1 MKKLTN
7 LLLLLL
13 VTIWGG
19 VNVDAQTFEV
29 SDAPTNGK
37 WATNTTWYSISFKNQ
52 QQDSEYRY
60 WSLNDGD
67 LYEGALKPGVET
79 SDLTFNEKSL
89 WCVVKSSEADNAYK
103 IYNYSAGTTKVLGM
117 TGSDVAGRAKM
128 YDASNV
134 PDGVKTVFYWAQ
146 SNFSGYGK
154 DANSFRVDANGNNY
168 VNCRNVTNGIDV
180 IAFWDSGDAINVA
193 GSAFIFTSYSDLR
206 TDVSTLYKELSNTFS
221 QTIGQIFSYSQSTLD
236 DLKNAIPESDNF
248 SSVESNIADWQNM
261 RKARFDLL
269 HSTRVIMPEAGHRYA
284 LKNSLHSDR
293 YLNMPI
299 TYGTQLYGTTE
310 LTRNACWILEKN
322 SDGSYNLRN
331 AATTYYITGNPGMN
345 GWGGNPYNI
354 ETSGFGYKLYPNTN
368 NKYPATAAIG
378 NDGND
383 YYFMHLGQNNDYK
396 IVGWTKNAEASC
408 WKLEEITD
416 EEYNN
421 LPAIDKTTADYIGLR
436 ANLIGSKLPKNAFA
450 TAKTTFEGSKT
461 LENAQ
466 AFQSAVED
474 SRLVRFLNVKT
485 MHAVEPEGNQV
496 RVSNTTSPKDV
507 PSVWYL
513 DFVDEANA
521 DFRFK
526 IKHMNTGHYLG
537 ALGGITYLSNTHKDG
552 GAFTIPTV
560 DNDKFYIVDGNNA
573 KMNEA
578 DNSVNATESD
588 YNKWYIDVAE
598 RVEVPLTAVGNHTFA
613 TAYLPFAVSSI
624 ENAKAYIG
632 EINTEKTHVTLSE
645 VSTALAAEEGM
656 ILIGNEEGTTTA
668 TLHIGGQA
676 EKNNSNVLEGT
687 LTGITFSDAVSR
699 DAYRVMGKK
708 NGAETT
714 IGFFKP
720 SDSMTSLGANR
731 AYIRANSTYATG
743 LTVGFGQ
750 VEGIGQAT
758 METTDNANAPIYDLS
773 GRRVNQLTKGG
784 IYIKGGKKV
793 IVK

>member
-1 MKKLTN
+1 M
-7 LLLLLL
+7 
-13 VTIWGG
+13 GG
-19 VNVDAQTFEV
+19 VNMDAQTFTA
-29 SDAPTNGK
+29 SGAPTAKG
-37 WATNTTWYSISFKNQ
+37 WAANTTWYSISFKNQ
-52 QQDSEYRY
+52 QTDSEYRY

-103 IYNYSAGTTKVLGM
+103 IYNYSAGTTMVLGM
-117 TGSDVAGRAKM
+117 TGSEASGRAKM
-128 YDASNV
+128 YDESNI
-134 PDGVKTVFYWAQ
+134 PDGVKTVFYCSQ
-146 SNFSGYGK
+146 SNFQGYGK
-154 DANSFRVDANGNNY
+154 RANSFRVEATGNNY
-168 VNCRNVTNGIDV
+168 VNCRDANGNDV
-180 IAFWDSGDAINVA
+180 IAFWNDGNAINVA
-193 GSAFIFTSYSDLR
+193 GSAFIFTSYSDLY
-206 TDVSTLYKELSNTFS
+206 TDLSSFYNSFGS
-221 QTIGQIFSYSQSTLD
+221 VPDQIFGYPKSTLD
-236 DLKNAIPESDNF
+236 AIKSGIPENDTF
-248 SSVESNIADWQNM
+248 TSVEANIEKWKEM
-261 RKARFDLL
+261 RKAHFVYL
-269 HSTRVIMPEAGHRYA
+269 HRSLIMPEVGHRYA
-284 LKNSLHSDR
+284 LKNSNSSPRYDNVLR
-293 YLNMPI
+293 YLYMP
-299 TYGTQLYGTTE
+299 TAYGTYLYGTTE

-322 SDGSYNLRN
+322 SDGSYKLRN
-331 AATTYYITGNPGMN
+331 AATNYYITGNPGKV
-345 GWGGNPYNI
+345 GYGGGPYNI
-354 ETSGFGYKLYPNTN
+354 ATSGFGYKLYPNTN
-368 NKYPATAAIG
+368 TKYPATAAIG

-383 YYFMHLGQNNDYK
+383 YYFIHMGKENNYR
-396 IVGWTKNAEASC
+396 IVGWNKTEDASC

-421 LPAIDKTTADYIGLR
+421 LPAIDETTADYIGLR

-466 AFQSAVED
+466 AFQNAVED
-474 SRLVRFLNVKT
+474 SRLVRFINANNN
-485 MHAVEPEGNQV
+485 MHVVEPEGNQV
-496 RVSNTTSPKDV
+496 RVSSTNYPKDV

-537 ALGGITYLSNTHKDG
+537 ALGGTTSLSNTHKDG
-552 GAFTIPTV
+552 GAFTISSV

-578 DNSVNATESD
+578 DDNSVNGSESGN
-588 YNKWYIDVAE
+588 NKWYIDVAQK
-598 RVEVPLTAVGNHTFA
+598 VEVPLTAVGNHTFA

-656 ILIGNEEGTTTA
+656 ILIGNEEGTPTA
-668 TLHIGGQA
+668 TLNIGGQA
-676 EKNNSNVLEGT
+676 EKNSSNVLKGT

-731 AYIRANSTYATG
+731 AYIKVNPTDATV

>member
-1 MKKLTN
+1 M
-7 LLLLLL
+7 
-13 VTIWGG
+13 
-19 VNVDAQTFEV
+19 DAQTFEV

-310 LTRNACWILEKN
+310 LTRNACWIL
-322 SDGSYNLRN
+322 
-331 AATTYYITGNPGMN
+331 
-345 GWGGNPYNI
+345 
-354 ETSGFGYKLYPNTN
+354 
-368 NKYPATAAIG
+368 
-378 NDGND
+378 
-383 YYFMHLGQNNDYK
+383 
-396 IVGWTKNAEASC
+396 
-408 WKLEEITD
+408 
-416 EEYNN
+416 
-421 LPAIDKTTADYIGLR
+421 
-436 ANLIGSKLPKNAFA
+436 
-450 TAKTTFEGSKT
+450 
-461 LENAQ
+461 
-466 AFQSAVED
+466 
-474 SRLVRFLNVKT
+474 
-485 MHAVEPEGNQV
+485 
-496 RVSNTTSPKDV
+496 
-507 PSVWYL
+507 
-513 DFVDEANA
+513 
-521 DFRFK
+521 
-526 IKHMNTGHYLG
+526 
-537 ALGGITYLSNTHKDG
+537 
-552 GAFTIPTV
+552 
-560 DNDKFYIVDGNNA
+560 
-573 KMNEA
+573 
-578 DNSVNATESD
+578 
-588 YNKWYIDVAE
+588 
-598 RVEVPLTAVGNHTFA
+598 
-613 TAYLPFAVSSI
+613 
-624 ENAKAYIG
+624 
-632 EINTEKTHVTLSE
+632 
-645 VSTALAAEEGM
+645 
-656 ILIGNEEGTTTA
+656 
-668 TLHIGGQA
+668 
-676 EKNNSNVLEGT
+676 
-687 LTGITFSDAVSR
+687 
-699 DAYRVMGKK
+699 GKK
-708 NGAETT
+708 NE
-714 IGFFKP
+714 
-720 SDSMTSLGANR
+720 
-731 AYIRANSTYATG
+731 
-743 LTVGFGQ
+743 
-750 VEGIGQAT
+750 
-758 METTDNANAPIYDLS
+758 
-773 GRRVNQLTKGG
+773 
-784 IYIKGGKKV
+784 
-793 IVK
+793 

>member
-1 MKKLTN
+1 M
-7 LLLLLL
+7 
-13 VTIWGG
+13 GG

-29 SDAPTNGK
+29 SDAPTAEG
-37 WATNTTWYSISFKNQ
+37 WAAKTTWYTISFKNQ
-52 QQDSEYRY
+52 KEDSEYRY

-117 TGSDVAGRAKM
+117 TGSEASGRAKM
-128 YDASNV
+128 YDESKI
-134 PDGVKTVFYWAQ
+134 PDGVKTVFYCSQ
-146 SNFSGYGK
+146 SNFQGYGK
-154 DANSFRVDANGNNY
+154 TANSFRVEATGNNY
-168 VNCRNVTNGIDV
+168 VNCRDANGNDV
-180 IAFWDSGDAINVA
+180 IAFWNNGNAINVA
-193 GSAFIFTSYSDLR
+193 GSAFIFTSYSDLY
-206 TDVSTLYKELSNTFS
+206 TDLSSFYNSFGS
-221 QTIGQIFSYSQSTLD
+221 VPDQIFGYPKSTLD
-236 DLKNAIPESDNF
+236 AIKSGIPESDNF
-248 SSVESNIADWQNM
+248 SSVTSNMIDWQNM
-261 RKARFDLL
+261 RKARFDIL

-331 AATTYYITGNPGMN
+331 AATNYYITGNPGMN

-354 ETSGFGYKLYPNTN
+354 ATSGFGYKLYPNTN

-383 YYFMHLGQNNDYK
+383 YYFIHLGKNNDYK
-396 IVGWTKNAEASC
+396 IVGWTKDAEASC

-421 LPAIDKTTADYIGLR
+421 LPAIDETTADYIGLR

-450 TAKTTFEGSKT
+450 SAKTAFEGSKT

-466 AFQSAVED
+466 AFKNTVED
-474 SRLVRFLNVKT
+474 SRLVRFINVNT
-485 MHAVEPEGNQV
+485 GHVVEPEGNHV
-496 RVSNTTSPKDV
+496 RVSSTNYPKDV

-537 ALGGITYLSNTHKDG
+537 ALGGTTSLSDTHEMG
-552 GAFTIPTV
+552 GAFTISSV

-578 DNSVNATESD
+578 DNSVNASESGN
-588 YNKWYIDVAE
+588 NKWYIDVAE
-598 RVEVPLTAVGNHTFA
+598 QVEVPLTAVGNHTFA

-676 EKNNSNVLEGT
+676 EKNASNVLKGT

-708 NGAETT
+708 NGTETT

-731 AYIRANSTYATG
+731 AYIKVNPTDATV

>member
-1 MKKLTN
+1 MLI
-7 LLLLLL
+7 L
-13 VTIWGG
+13 
-19 VNVDAQTFEV
+19 
-29 SDAPTNGK
+29 
-37 WATNTTWYSISFKNQ
+37 
-52 QQDSEYRY
+52 
-60 WSLNDGD
+60 
-67 LYEGALKPGVET
+67 
-79 SDLTFNEKSL
+79 
-89 WCVVKSSEADNAYK
+89 
-103 IYNYSAGTTKVLGM
+103 
-117 TGSDVAGRAKM
+117 
-128 YDASNV
+128 
-134 PDGVKTVFYWAQ
+134 
-146 SNFSGYGK
+146 
-154 DANSFRVDANGNNY
+154 
-168 VNCRNVTNGIDV
+168 
-180 IAFWDSGDAINVA
+180 
-193 GSAFIFTSYSDLR
+193 SYSED
-206 TDVSTLYKELSNTFS
+206 FS
-221 QTIGQIFSYSQSTLD
+221 
-236 DLKNAIPESDNF
+236 
-248 SSVESNIADWQNM
+248 
-261 RKARFDLL
+261 R
-269 HSTRVIMPEAGHRYA
+269 
-284 LKNSLHSDR
+284 
-293 YLNMPI
+293 
-299 TYGTQLYGTTE
+299 
-310 LTRNACWILEKN
+310 ILEKN

-331 AATTYYITGNPGMN
+331 AATNYYITGNPGAAN
-345 GWGGNPYNI
+345 GAGKPYNI
-354 ETSGFGYKLYPNTN
+354 ATSGFGYKLYPNTN
-368 NKYPATAAIG
+368 NQYPATAAIG
-378 NDGND
+378 NEGGNG
-383 YYFMHLGQNNDYK
+383 YYFIHMGKENDFK
-396 IVGWTKNAEASC
+396 IVGWTKTADASC
-408 WKLEEITD
+408 WKLIEITD

-421 LPAIDKTTADYIGLR
+421 LPAIDETTAGYIGLR

-466 AFQSAVED
+466 AFLNAVED
-474 SRLVRFLNVKT
+474 SRLVRFINVNT
-485 MHAVEPEGNQV
+485 NHVVEPEGNQV
-496 RVSNTTSPKDV
+496 RVSSTNYSKDV

-537 ALGGITYLSNTHKDG
+537 ALGGTTSLSDTHEMG
-552 GAFTIPTV
+552 GAFTISTV

-578 DNSVNATESD
+578 DNSVNASESGN
-588 YNKWYIDVAE
+588 NKWNIDVAE
-598 RVEVPLTAVGNHTFA
+598 QVEVPLTAVGNHTFA

>member
-1 MKKLTN
+1 M
-7 LLLLLL
+7 
-13 VTIWGG
+13 GG
-19 VNVDAQTFEV
+19 VNVDAQTFKA
-29 SDAPTNGK
+29 SDAPTTEG
-37 WATNTTWYSISFKNQ
+37 WAANTTWYSISFKNQ

-103 IYNYSAGTTKVLGM
+103 IYNYSAGTTMVLGM
-117 TGSDVAGRAKM
+117 TGVEDGGRAKM
-128 YDASNV
+128 YDASNI

-154 DANSFRVDANGNNY
+154 TANSFRVDATGNNY
-168 VNCRNVTNGIDV
+168 VNCRKVPNTSNDV
-180 IAFWDSGDAINVA
+180 IAFWDNGNAINVA

-206 TDVSTLYKELSNTFS
+206 TDVSALYNTYS
-221 QTIGQIFSYSQSTLD
+221 QTVGKIFCYTQSAFDTF
-236 DLKNAIPESDNF
+236 KNVIPENDNF
-248 SSVESNIADWQNM
+248 SSVESNMTDWQNM
-261 RKARFDLL
+261 RKAHFDIL
-269 HSTRVIMPEAGHRYA
+269 HNTSIATNVVMPEAGHRYA
-284 LKNSLHSDR
+284 LKNSLYPDH
-293 YLNMPI
+293 YLYMPV

-310 LTRNACWILEKN
+310 LTRNACWILEQN

-331 AATTYYITGNPGMN
+331 AATNYYITGNPGSN
-345 GWGGNPYNI
+345 AGSYGYPYNI
-354 ETSGFGYKLYPNTN
+354 ATSGFGYKLYPNTN
-368 NKYPATAAIG
+368 NEYPATAAIG
-378 NDGND
+378 NEGNA
-383 YYFMHLGQNNDYK
+383 YYFIHMGGDDSHQ
-396 IVGWTKNAEASC
+396 IVGWTKNEKASC

-416 EEYNN
+416 EAYNN
-421 LPAIDKTTADYIGLR
+421 LPAIDGTTPDYIGLR

-537 ALGGITYLSNTHKDG
+537 ALGGITYLSNTHKNG

-598 RVEVPLTAVGNHTFA
+598 QVEVPLTAVGNHTFA

-731 AYIRANSTYATG
+731 AYIEVNPTDATV

-758 METTDNANAPIYDLS
+758 LETTDNANAPIYDLS

>member
-1 MKKLTN
+1 M
-7 LLLLLL
+7 
-13 VTIWGG
+13 GG
-19 VNVDAQTFEV
+19 VNVDAQTFKA
-29 SDAPTNGK
+29 SDAPTAEG
-37 WATNTTWYSISFKNQ
+37 WTANTTWYSISFKNQ
-52 QQDSEYRY
+52 KEDSEYRY

-67 LYEGALKPGVET
+67 LYEEALKPGVET

-117 TGSDVAGRAKM
+117 TGSEASARAKM
-128 YDASNV
+128 YDVSNT

-154 DANSFRVDANGNNY
+154 TANSFRVDANGNNY
-168 VNCRNVTNGIDV
+168 VNCRNVTKGIDV
-180 IAFWDSGDAINVA
+180 IAFWNNGNAINVA
-193 GSAFIFTSYSDLR
+193 GSAFIFTSYSDLY
-206 TDVSTLYKELSNTFS
+206 TDLSSFYNSFGS
-221 QTIGQIFSYSQSTLD
+221 VPDQIFGYPKSTLD
-236 DLKNAIPESDNF
+236 AIQNGIPENETF
-248 SSVESNIADWQNM
+248 TSVEANIENWKEM
-261 RKARFDLL
+261 RKAHFVYL
-269 HSTRVIMPEAGHRYA
+269 HRSLIMPEVGHRYA
-284 LKNSLHSDR
+284 LKNSNLYGDNDLR

-299 TYGTQLYGTTE
+299 EYGTYLYGTKV

-331 AATTYYITGNPGMN
+331 AATNYYITGNPGKV
-345 GWGGNPYNI
+345 GYGGGPYNI
-354 ETSGFGYKLYPNTN
+354 ATSGFGYKLYPNTN
-368 NKYPATAAIG
+368 TKYPATAAIG

-383 YYFMHLGQNNDYK
+383 YYFIHMGKEYDFR
-396 IVGWTKNAEASC
+396 IVGWNKTEDASC
-408 WKLEEITD
+408 WKLIEITD

-421 LPAIDKTTADYIGLR
+421 LPAIDETTVGYIGLR

-466 AFQSAVED
+466 AFLNAVED
-474 SRLVRFLNVKT
+474 SRLVRFINFNT

-537 ALGGITYLSNTHKDG
+537 ALGGTTYLSNTHKDG

-578 DNSVNATESD
+578 DNSVNASGSD
-588 YNKWYIDVAE
+588 NNKWYIDVAE
-598 RVEVPLTAVGNHTFA
+598 QVEVPLTAVGNHTFA

-632 EINTEKTHVTLSE
+632 EINAEKTHVTLSE

-676 EKNNSNVLEGT
+676 EKNASNKLRGT

-731 AYIRANSTYATG
+731 AYIEVNPKDATV